1 MFILF
6 INMNMFLLY
15 VQKIDAQLVHVQ
27 FFNKNGHVLKPCP
40 EIVAFLSIC
49 SFDELKMNRFF
60 KLRSTVDQQDHLA
73 LDRLT
78 SQGLH

>member
-6 INMNMFLLY
+6 IKMDMFLLY
-15 VQKIDAQLVHVQ
+15 VQQMDAYRLYVQ
-27 FFNKNGHVLKPCP
+27 IINKNGHVTNTCP
-40 EIVAFLSIC
+40 EKVAFLSIC
-49 SFDELKMNRFF
+49 SFYQLKMNRFF

>member
-6 INMNMFLLY
+6 INMNMLLLY
-15 VQKIDAQLVHVQ
+15 VQKIGTQLAHIQ

-49 SFDELKMNRFF
+49 SLDELK
-60 KLRSTVDQQDHLA
+60 
-73 LDRLT
+73 
-78 SQGLH
+78 